1 MKSFIAVA
9 FATAAYAEEEGMKNE
24 MAPKVDPRL
33 EYLDETM
40 RSLVND
46 DCMLVEQEKLDLLID
61 EDETA
66 IDEAA
71 KVCSAPCGAVYTG
84 VKDVDADA
92 NKKKWAI
99 ETALM
104 SAEEKMAFYMGK
116 AKCMASCGLCTNY
129 PKPASA
135 SGASALA
142 MGAALVAATV
152 ALM

>member
-1 MKSFIAVA
+1 MDA
-9 FATAAYAEEEGMKNE
+9 
-24 MAPKVDPRL
+24 
-33 EYLDETM
+33 
-40 RSLVND
+40 
-46 DCMLVEQEKLDLLID
+46 
-61 EDETA
+61 
-66 IDEAA
+66 AA

-84 VKDVDADA
+84 VKDLDADA
-92 NKKKWAI
+92 NKKKWTV

-104 SAEEKMAFYMGK
+104 TGEEKLAFFMGK
-116 AKCMASCGLCTNY
+116 AKCLTACGMCTNY